1 MICDKKMYNILSYII
16 IFLRITYTRI
26 RETRLYNNIA
36 FRGCV
41 NDKNIH
47 HKQEETGELPEPK
60 NPHLRNLVGK

>member
-1 MICDKKMYNILSYII
+1 M
-16 IFLRITYTRI
+16 RI
-26 RETRLYNNIA
+26 REAHLYNNIA

-60 NPHLRNLVGK
+60 NPHLRNLVGALGGWQLFK